1 MKAKSILLTVP
12 LAVSALTVLTLPANA
27 VCWSWK
33 PCADMQGYG
42 YGYGVQTEFAVR
54 VAAAAAG
61 RLGAT
66 RNGSRT
72 GFSPGGH
79 GSARGSGEAEA
90 CRQAFG
96 DGDCRTRS
104 RAGEAQA

>member
-42 YGYGVQTEFAVR
+42 YGYGVTTESQSVLPPLPPDGSVPPGTAACGRQRSPLLDTPSDGPIEFAVLAR
-54 VAAAAAG
+54 A
-61 RLGAT
+61 
-66 RNGSRT
+66 RT
-72 GFSPGGH
+72 AP
-79 GSARGSGEAEA
+79 
-90 CRQAFG
+90 
-96 DGDCRTRS
+96 
-104 RAGEAQA
+104 RAP